1 MNDDLPGM
9 ELVRSRGVVRVVE
22 TILDTACVVILI
34 LMTGVTTVDV
44 IGRYVFHAPLLGAYE
59 ASEILLGVLIFAALP
74 RVTWHQQHL
83 TVSLLDA
90 WLGPWARRVQQCLI
104 NILSTLMLA
113 VLTVYLWHRANE
125 LAEYGDM
132 SNALQVPI
140 APFAYA
146 ISIMTG
152 IAALAALLQIFRSPR
167 R

>member
-22 TILDTACVVILI
+22 AILDTVCVVILI
-34 LMTGVTTVDV
+34 LMTGITTVDV
-44 IGRYVFHAPLLGAYE
+44 VGRYLFHSPLLGAYE
-59 ASEILLGVLIFAALP
+59 ASELLLGVLIFAALP
-74 RVTWHQQHL
+74 RVTWHRQHL
-83 TVSLLDA
+83 TVSLIDA
-90 WLGPWARRVQQCLI
+90 WLGPLARRVQQLLI
-104 NILSTLMLA
+104 NVASTVMLA
-113 VLTVYLWHRANE
+113 VLTVYLWEHAE
-125 LAEYGDM
+125 QLAEYGDM

-152 IAALAALLQIFRSPR
+152 IATLASLIQVFCSPR

>member
-34 LMTGVTTVDV
+34 LMTGITTVDV

-59 ASEILLGVLIFAALP
+59 ASELLLGVLIFSALP

-83 TVSLLDA
+83 TVSLIDA
-90 WLGPWARRVQQCLI
+90 WLGPAARRVQQFVINLI
-104 NILSTLMLA
+104 STFMLA
-113 VLTVYLWHRANE
+113 VLTFYLWKHATE
-125 LAEYGDM
+125 LNEYGDM

-140 APFAYA
+140 APFAYIIA
-146 ISIMTG
+146 IMTG
-152 IAALAALLQIFRSPR
+152 IATLAALLKIFSSPR

>member
-22 TILDTACVVILI
+22 TILDTACVVILV
-34 LMTGVTTVDV
+34 LMTGITTVDV

-59 ASEILLGVLIFAALP
+59 ASELLLGVLIFAALP

-83 TVSLLDA
+83 TVSLIDA
-90 WLGPWARRVQQCLI
+90 WLGPVARRIQQFVI
-104 NILSTLMLA
+104 NVISTVMLA
-113 VLTVYLWHRANE
+113 VLTVYLWNHANE
-125 LAEYGDM
+125 LAGYGDM

-140 APFAYA
+140 APFAYIIA
-146 ISIMTG
+146 IMTG
-152 IAALAALLQIFRSPR
+152 IATVASLFKVFRSPR